1 MSIKNKVA
9 KFCKQRAKQQSRDQ
23 PLQAAGKVAKQTSAF
38 ASSRQRSK
46 VKISHCKQQTKEQ
59 SKDQPLQAADK
70 DAK

>member
-1 MSIKNKVA
+1 MFIKNKVA
-9 KFCKQRAKQQSRDQ
+9 QFCKQRAKQQSRDQ
-23 PLQAAGKVAKQTSAF
+23 LLQAAGKVAKQRSAF

-46 VKISHCKQQTKEQ
+46 VEISQGEQQTKEQ